1 MEDNIQGQG
10 LVEIMARGTY
20 LNFGQGASLC
30 QLSHK
35 MYICAFMD
43 MFTYLNKLCLKCG
56 KYSTL
61 NNETLIIS
69 SPKDNIFFS
78 LFPSSILKRV

>member
-10 LVEIMARGTY
+10 LVEKMARGTC

-30 QLSHK
+30 QGSHK
-35 MYICAFMD
+35 MYIFVFMY
-43 MFTYLNKLCLKCG
+43 MFTYLNKLCLKCE

-61 NNETLIIS
+61 NGETLIIS
-69 SPKDNIFFS
+69 SPKGNIFFFTIS
-78 LFPSSILKRV
+78 F

>member
-10 LVEIMARGTY
+10 LVEIMARGTC

-43 MFTYLNKLCLKCG
+43 MFTYLNKLCLKCE

-61 NNETLIIS
+61 IMKHSLS
-69 SPKDNIFFS
+69 LHPKAIYFFS
-78 LFPSSILKRV
+78 LFPSSILK